1 VDKPG
6 FVHKISGLRSAQAS
20 GLRLY
25 GQHGLTGQYFD
36 LQQNRAFPTFG
47 PCGYADAYPQRMSH
61 RWARKHAH
69 FCNTLPSSGKLA

>member
-6 FVHKISGLRSAQAS
+6 FVHKISGLRSVQAG

-25 GQHGLTGQYFD
+25 GLHGLTGQYFD

-47 PCGYADAYPQRMSH
+47 PCGYADAYPQWMRHPRRAQS
-61 RWARKHAH
+61 AH